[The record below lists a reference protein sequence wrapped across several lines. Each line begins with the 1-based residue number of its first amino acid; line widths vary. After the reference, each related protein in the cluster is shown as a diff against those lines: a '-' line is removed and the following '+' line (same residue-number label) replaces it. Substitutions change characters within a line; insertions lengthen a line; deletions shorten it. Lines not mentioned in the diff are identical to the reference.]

1 MIFTKKK
8 IKLSFETINLYQFK
22 VCYNGDLTLL
32 DNDFELWDNIRGEYE
47 KKTKKGQDVVLELQ
61 KQVAIKES
69 EIIILDTCLFIIR
82 EAFKAYMNSQDD
94 FYIDQIIDAADNLKR
109 YGIKFNKDND
119 IIKEHNKC
127 VKQVKN
133 KRNNIKQDLAQLQ
146 ESTKGS
152 MSFDDL
158 ISIVGKYSGGGI
170 INQKS
175 TMLYEFCSMYN
186 LMTNGK

>member
-1 MIFTKKK
+1 MKVKELLTFN
-8 IKLSFETINLYQFK
+8 TITLFDFK
-22 VCYNGDLTLL
+22 NCYGGDLSCL
-32 DNDFELWDNIRGEYE
+32 DGDSDQWEKIREVWE
-47 KKTKKGQDVVLELQ
+47 TKTKAGQDVVLELQ

-82 EAFKAYMNSQDD
+82 ESFKAYMNSQDSY
-94 FYIDQIIDAADNLKR
+94 YIDQIIEKADKLKK

-119 IIKEHNKC
+119 LIKEHNKC
-127 VKQVKN
+127 VKMVKN

-146 ESTKGS
+146 ETTKGS